1 MLHFIVTNFI
11 AVYAQKCLGN
21 SDYFKCFLCRRKAS
35 QVVEIENGVLVL
47 EEAMAAMLCIILIVT
62 IRLHWTIVNDVFIG
76 ISVNFGYQFSRGAV
90 FKPIF
95 PSSLIVDLAVW
106 LLAFVAGR
114 RLWSGCRGCW
124 PCS

>member
-1 MLHFIVTNFI
+1 MLHFIVTNFMAI
-11 AVYAQKCLGN
+11 YGQKCLEN

-35 QVVEIENGVLVL
+35 QLVEIENGVLVL
-47 EEAMAAMLCIILIVT
+47 EEAMLCIIPIVT
-62 IRLHWTIVNDVFIG
+62 IRLHWTTVNDVFIG

-106 LLAFVAGR
+106 LLAFVASR
-114 RLWSGCRGCW
+114 RLWSGCQGCW
-124 PCS
+124 PRS